1 MRVRFLVLAATAI
14 QYAITVSL
22 LLSSSLLTFVK
33 ANEDGDAYGDEDYY
47 YDYIEYESFPDEDD
61 AYYYHWDDEMPELE
75 LELEVELSLPTLNT
89 KTHNPDSKSA
99 SRSGRNEAIGITRTS
114 SRSMSSGS
122 GDSSG
127 GTGGSGNSGS
137 SSGSSTGSGSSNSNS
152 ASSSRSSGSGGS
164 GSSNSNKNINSNSNI
179 HEMSNTA
186 HTHSNT
192 KNTKEMLPI
201 TITNG
206 GFTRRPRGDE
216 KQWKTLELTLSSA
229 SFITKISDTYACLSQ
244 EKKLELEEKLFDIE
258 GQIKR
263 ASTITN
269 IYPGQNNIPEFDP
282 GSDPGSRRRKVQI
295 GSKEELQR
303 KAKEAARIQQEKID
317 RDKWEKENNKGS
329 LFCWMLS

>member
-1 MRVRFLVLAATAI
+1 
-14 QYAITVSL
+14 
-22 LLSSSLLTFVK
+22 
-33 ANEDGDAYGDEDYY
+33 
-47 YDYIEYESFPDEDD
+47 
-61 AYYYHWDDEMPELE
+61 
-75 LELEVELSLPTLNT
+75 
-89 KTHNPDSKSA
+89 
-99 SRSGRNEAIGITRTS
+99 
-114 SRSMSSGS
+114 MSSGS

-127 GTGGSGNSGS
+127 G
-137 SSGSSTGSGSSNSNS
+137 SSTGSGSSNSAS
-152 ASSSRSSGSGGS
+152 SSSSSSSRSSGSGGS
-164 GSSNSNKNINSNSNI
+164 GSSNSNKNINSNNNI
-179 HEMSNTA
+179 HEMSSTA

-229 SFITKISDTYACLSQ
+229 SFITKISDTYACLSR

-317 RDKWEKENNKGS
+317 RDKWENENNKGS